1 MNQLLEYRVKLI
13 DRLEA
18 TTEEF
23 HKPVWRLTTPSRLWM
38 RTAGIRIN

>member
-18 TTEEF
+18 TTDEF
-23 HKPVWRLTTPSRLWM
+23 RQSLS
-38 RTAGIRIN
+38 GG